1 VESPDAAHE
10 ALSFPL
16 RGHAGPVVLDARGVH
31 HPLSAR
37 GGRTFTPYEDVIHL
51 TLSPRALW
59 IGARRDVAVLPRKA
73 FVRADAPE
81 VLARSLLEKLS
92 LRPGSRAQLAR
103 MAEIEE
109 RARNCPPSY
118 ATWGLAILCVVV
130 YALQLILGHDV
141 YVVGHMSPPLVADGD
156 AWRLVTANLLH
167 DDTMLPFHVHIVM
180 NLLGLLAFGSLCER
194 PLGTARTLAVM
205 GVSGLAAMTACAW
218 QSLPVVG
225 VSGVV
230 FGLVGAVTWL
240 EHFRAESLP
249 AWWRVPRR
257 PLYAMLAVSFLLGTL
272 VPFIAGAA
280 HVAGFAAGALVAA
293 LLSDRDLRVRR
304 APAPVRALA
313 ALVVAATVA
322 GIAAAASELMAP
334 GDFGARHLARIANLP
349 GISPEELNNQAWFVA
364 IDERSSREQLL
375 AALSLAERAVRET
388 DRREATVLDTL
399 AELQF
404 LTGEKN
410 AAVATIE
417 EAIAL
422 APREPYYAEQ
432 RRRFLGERKDRPEFT
447 NPYQRVPQPA
457 APAPGSE
464 VTA

>member
-1 VESPDAAHE
+1 VESLDVAHQ

-51 TLSPRALW
+51 TLSRRALW
-59 IGARRDVAVLPRKA
+59 IGARRDVSVLPRKA
-73 FVRADAPE
+73 FVRPDAPE
-81 VLARSLLEKLS
+81 ALARALLEKLS
-92 LRPGSRAQLAR
+92 ERPGSRAQLAR

-109 RARNCPPSY
+109 RARSCPPSY

-130 YALQLILGHDV
+130 YALQLVLGHDV

-167 DDTMLPFHVHIVM
+167 DDTVLPFHIHIVM

-194 PLGTARTLAVM
+194 PLGAARTLAVM

-257 PLYAMLAVSFLLGTL
+257 PLYTMLAVSFLLGAL
-272 VPFIAGAA
+272 IPFIAGGA

-293 LLSDRDLRVRR
+293 LLSDRDLRVRG
-304 APAPVRALA
+304 APTPVRALA
-313 ALVVAATVA
+313 ALVLVATAA
-322 GIAAAASELMAP
+322 GIAAAGVALFEP
-334 GDFGARHLARIANLP
+334 GDVRARYLVRIAELP
-349 GISPEELNNQAWFVA
+349 GIPAQQLNDGAWFVA
-364 IDERSSREQLL
+364 IDEKSSREQLL
-375 AALSLAERAVRET
+375 AALALAERAVRET
-388 DRREATVLDTL
+388 DRREANILDTL

-404 LTGEKN
+404 LTGEKD

-417 EAIAL
+417 EAMAL
-422 APREPYYAEQ
+422 EPGVPYYAEQ
-432 RRRFLGERKDRPEFT
+432 RRRFLGERKDRPEYT
-447 NPYQRVPQPA
+447 NPYQRVPQPS
-457 APAPGSE
+457 APAQGSE

>member
-1 VESPDAAHE
+1 VEDVDAAHQ

-37 GGRTFTPYEDVIHL
+37 GGRTFTPYEDLVHL
-51 TLSPRALW
+51 TLSRRALW

-81 VLARSLLEKLS
+81 ALAHALLEKLTD
-92 LRPGSRAQLAR
+92 RPGSRAQLAR

-109 RARNCPPSY
+109 RARACPPSY

-130 YALQLILGHDV
+130 YALQLSLGHDV
-141 YVVGHMSPPLVADGD
+141 YIVGHMSPPLVADGD

-167 DDTMLPFHVHIVM
+167 DDTMLPFHIHIVM
-180 NLLGLLAFGSLCER
+180 NLLGLLTFGSLCER
-194 PLGTARTLAVM
+194 PLGAARTLAVM

-240 EHFRAESLP
+240 ELFRAGSLP

-257 PLYAMLAVSFLLGTL
+257 PLYTMLAVSFLLGAL
-272 VPFIAGAA
+272 IPFIAGAA

-293 LLSDRDLRVRR
+293 LLSDRDLRVRS

-313 ALVVAATVA
+313 ALVIAATVA
-322 GIAAAASELMAP
+322 GIAAAASQLMAP
-334 GDFGARHLARIANLP
+334 GDFGARHLARIATLR

-364 IDERSSREQLL
+364 IDDASSREKLL

-388 DRREATVLDTL
+388 DRREPTILDTL

-404 LTGEKN
+404 LTGEKD

-417 EAIAL
+417 EAMAL
-422 APREPYYAEQ
+422 APSEPYYAEQ
-432 RRRFLGERKDRPEFT
+432 RRRFLGERKDRPEYT
-447 NPYQRVPQPA
+447 DPYPRAPQPP
-457 APAPGSE
+457 APAQGNE